1 MKMFLNV
8 DKTPPSLERSFK
20 AASKF
25 SRELATGLEMESIPL
40 EVLSS
45 LVENVHVK
53 TQEASQHTDLGMREF
68 LGID

>member
-1 MKMFLNV
+1 MFLSV
-8 DKTPPSLERSFK
+8 DKTPSSLERSFK